1 MPDPSTLI
9 DRLSTGV
16 PGLDTVLGGGL
27 LKGGVYMVIGPPG
40 GGKTILGNQVC
51 FHRAAQGERAVYMT
65 LLAESHSRMVAHL
78 RTLSFFRPE
87 IIPDRIHYFS
97 AFKVLEEEGL
107 SGLARVMRETLL
119 AQKATLLVVDG
130 IVSALEASPAD
141 RDTRKF
147 IHEVQAIAG
156 ISECTAILLASNGGT
171 EGVRP
176 EHTMVDGIIELTDEL
191 TQLRSLRHLQ
201 VRKLRGAAPVR
212 GKHTLVISN
221 DGISVRPRI
230 EASRFRLAEDA
241 AVPVASGRVDF
252 GIPGLD
258 QMLRGGLPASSA
270 TMVLGPS
277 GSGKT
282 MLGLQFLAAGA
293 RNGESG
299 LFFGFFE
306 RPDALLL
313 KSQRIGFGL
322 EDAHRQHTVEFLWQ
336 PSGEGSIDVL
346 GERLLRTV
354 REKRPKR
361 LCVDGLQGFQQAVDA
376 PERVRDVFSTIV
388 EELEAAQV
396 TTLYTMET
404 PALFGAEIEAPIGG
418 VSNISHNLI
427 LLRHVELSAHLY
439 RLISILKVRDSD
451 YDSAIREFRISD
463 GGISVANTFESA
475 QGILGG
481 LAHSTVIFKDSLVQ
495 PPKREVFE
503 PRPSF
508 KAAGKPSILIVDDE
522 FGLADVISD
531 VLSDS
536 GYNTSIAI
544 NGELGLA
551 ALREHK
557 PALVLLDVMMPVLSG
572 TEMLERMRRDPA
584 HADIPVVLMTAVPE
598 AVPKHQ
604 AGHIEAILHKPF
616 TPDKLFEVLHRVL
629 GAPAP

>member
-1 MPDPSTLI
+1 MT
-9 DRLSTGV
+9 TGV

-51 FHRAAQGERAVYMT
+51 FHHAARGESAVYLT
-65 LLAESHSRMVAHL
+65 LLAESHSRMLAHL

-87 IIPDRIHYFS
+87 VIADRIHYIS
-97 AFKVLEEEGL
+97 AFKVLEEQGL
-107 SGLARVMRETLL
+107 SGLARVVREALR
-119 AQKATLLVVDG
+119 AQKATLLIVDG
-130 IVSALEASPAD
+130 IVSAMEASPRD

-147 IHEVQAIAG
+147 IHEIQAIAG
-156 ISECTAILLASNGGT
+156 MTQCTALLLSSNGGS
-171 EGVRP
+171 EGIRP

-241 AVPVASGRVDF
+241 AVPAIEERVDF

-258 QMLRGGLPASSA
+258 QMLRGGLPATSA

-293 RNGESG
+293 RKGESG
-299 LFFGFFE
+299 IFFGFFE
-306 RPDALLL
+306 RPSALLR

-322 EDAHRQHTVEFLWQ
+322 EDAHRQHTVDFLWQ

-361 LCVDGLQGFQQAVDA
+361 LCLDGLQGFQQAVDT

-396 TTLYTMET
+396 TTLYTVET
-404 PALFGAEIEAPIGG
+404 PELFGSEIQAPIGG
-418 VSNISHNLI
+418 VSNIGHNLI
-427 LLRHVELSAHLY
+427 LLRHVELHAHLY

-451 YDSAIREFRISD
+451 YDSAIREFRIGD
-463 GGISVANTFESA
+463 AGISVANTFDSA

-481 LAHSTVIFKDSLVQ
+481 LAHSAVVLKDSLVK
-495 PPKREVFE
+495 PAPRADFE
-503 PRPSF
+503 AWSSF
-508 KAAGKPSILIVDDE
+508 DAAGKPSILIVDDE
-522 FGLADVISD
+522 FGLADVISEA
-531 VLSDS
+531 LSDN
-536 GYNTSIAI
+536 GYSTSIAI

-557 PALVLLDVMMPVLSG
+557 PALVLLDLMMPVLSG
-572 TEMLERMRRDPA
+572 AEMLERMKQDPA
-584 HADIPVVLMTAVPE
+584 HADIPVVLMTALPE

-604 AGHIEAILHKPF
+604 ACNVEAVLHKPF
-616 TPDKLFEVLHRVL
+616 TPDKLFEVLDRVL
-629 GAPAP
+629 GAPAHQPS